1 MSNEENIK
9 TEPYVFVVSETG
21 NEEDNFLVADNQY
34 ALQNIKTILTH
45 YHTTNLGTIRKSLD
59 APYFRSIQAEI
70 EGIIIDVEQV
80 INEISTVEDVQQ
92 LNGLKT
98 INDEIITVKRKKLH
112 GVWYF

>member
-80 INEISTVEDVQQ
+80 INEISTVEDIQQ

-112 GVWYF
+112 GV

>member
-59 APYFRSIQAEI
+59 APYFRSIQDKI

-80 INEISTVEDVQQ
+80 INEISTVEDIQQ

-112 GVWYF
+112 GVWYG

>member
-1 MSNEENIK
+1 MSEENIK
-9 TEPYVFVVSETG
+9 TEAYVYVVSETG

-70 EGIIIDVEQV
+70 EAIIIDVEQV
-80 INEISTVEDVQQ
+80 INEISTVEDIQQ

-112 GVWYF
+112 GV

>member
-45 YHTTNLGTIRKSLD
+45 YHTTNLGTIKKSLD

-80 INEISTVEDVQQ
+80 INEISTVEDIQQ

>member
-1 MSNEENIK
+1 MSDENIK
-9 TEPYVFVVSETG
+9 KEAYVFVVSETG

-59 APYFRSIQAEI
+59 APYFRSIQDKI
-70 EGIIIDVEQV
+70 EAIIDDVEQA
-80 INEISTVEDVQQ
+80 ISNIGSVETIEQ
-92 LNGLKT
+92 LDGLIT
-98 INDEIITVKRKKLH
+98 INYETITIRRKKIH

>member
-9 TEPYVFVVSETG
+9 TEAYVFVVSETG

-112 GVWYF
+112 GV

>member
-1 MSNEENIK
+1 MSEENIK
-9 TEPYVFVVSETG
+9 TEPYVYVVSETG

-59 APYFRSIQAEI
+59 APYFRSIQDKI
-70 EGIIIDVEQV
+70 EEIIDDVTFV
-80 INEISTVEDVQQ
+80 IDEIDIVDSIDK

-98 INDEIITVKRKKLH
+98 INDEVITIKRKKLH
-112 GVWYF
+112 GV

>member
-1 MSNEENIK
+1 MSEENIK

-80 INEISTVEDVQQ
+80 INEIGTVEDVQQ

-112 GVWYF
+112 GV

>member
-1 MSNEENIK
+1 MSEENIK

-80 INEISTVEDVQQ
+80 INEISTVEDIQQ
-92 LNGLKT
+92 VNCLKT
-98 INDEIITVKRKKLH
+98 INDEIITIKRKKLH
-112 GVWYF
+112 GV

>member
-1 MSNEENIK
+1 MSDENIK
-9 TEPYVFVVSETG
+9 KESYVFVVSETG
-21 NEEDNFLVADNQY
+21 NEEDNFIVFDNQY

-45 YHTTNLGTIRKSLD
+45 YHTTNLGTIKKSLD

-80 INEISTVEDVQQ
+80 INEIGTVDNIEQ

-112 GVWYF
+112 GV

>member
-1 MSNEENIK
+1 MNDNNDENVK
-9 TEPYVFVVSETG
+9 KEAYVYVVSETG

-70 EGIIIDVEQV
+70 EGIIDDVEQV
-80 INEISTVEDVQQ
+80 INNIEAAMDIGQ
-92 LNGLKT
+92 LNGLRT

-112 GVWYF
+112 GV

>member
-45 YHTTNLGTIRKSLD
+45 YHTTNLGTIRESLN
-59 APYFRSIQAEI
+59 APYFRSIQTEI

-80 INEISTVEDVQQ
+80 INEISTVEDIQQ

-98 INDEIITVKRKKLH
+98 INDEIITIKRKKLH
-112 GVWYF
+112 GV

>member
-45 YHTTNLGTIRKSLD
+45 YHTTNLGTIRESLN
-59 APYFRSIQAEI
+59 APYFRSIQTEI

-80 INEISTVEDVQQ
+80 INEIGTVEDIQQ

-98 INDEIITVKRKKLH
+98 INDEIITIKRKKLH
-112 GVWYF
+112 GV

>member
-1 MSNEENIK
+1 MSEENIK
-9 TEPYVFVVSETG
+9 TEAYVYVVSETG

-80 INEISTVEDVQQ
+80 INEIGTVEDIQQ
-92 LNGLKT
+92 LNGLMT
-98 INDEIITVKRKKLH
+98 INNEIITVKRKKLH
-112 GVWYF
+112 GV

>member
-1 MSNEENIK
+1 MSDENIK

-80 INEISTVEDVQQ
+80 INEISTVEDIQQ

-112 GVWYF
+112 GV

>member
-1 MSNEENIK
+1 MSEENIK

-80 INEISTVEDVQQ
+80 INEISTVEDIQQ

-112 GVWYF
+112 GV

>member
-9 TEPYVFVVSETG
+9 TEAYVFVVSETG

-80 INEISTVEDVQQ
+80 INEISTVEDIQQ

-112 GVWYF
+112 GV

>member
-80 INEISTVEDVQQ
+80 INEISTVEDIQQ
-92 LNGLKT
+92 LNGLMT
-98 INDEIITVKRKKLH
+98 INNEIITVKRKKLH
-112 GVWYF
+112 GV

>member
-1 MSNEENIK
+1 MSNEENVK
-9 TEPYVFVVSETG
+9 PEAYAFVVSETG

-59 APYFRSIQAEI
+59 APYFRSIQDKI
-70 EGIIIDVEQV
+70 EAIIIDVEQV
-80 INEISTVEDVQQ
+80 INEIGKVEDISQ

-112 GVWYF
+112 GV

>member
-9 TEPYVFVVSETG
+9 TEAYVFVVSETG

-45 YHTTNLGTIRKSLD
+45 YHTTNLGTIRESLN

-80 INEISTVEDVQQ
+80 INEIATVEDIQQ

-98 INDEIITVKRKKLH
+98 INDEIITIKRKKLH
-112 GVWYF
+112 GV